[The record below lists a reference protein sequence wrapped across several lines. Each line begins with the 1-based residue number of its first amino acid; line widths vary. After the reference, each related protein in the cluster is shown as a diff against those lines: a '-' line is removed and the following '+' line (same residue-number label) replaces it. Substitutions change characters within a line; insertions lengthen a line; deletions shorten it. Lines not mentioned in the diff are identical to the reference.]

1 MKRFL
6 SIVLVAILML
16 GCISLPCF
24 AKEGTNLKIKQD
36 YYNYLVQKH
45 KLDMPFDESK
55 IQYRECDIIKGYL
68 IAVFRESYF
77 GHAAVM
83 IDYNIAGY
91 IFSYTAGDA
100 LLAYKEGR
108 FYTLDSLYS
117 KNIFTRRDIANLYLS
132 QSNIEYYNPNSNP
145 QFDASLDYVY
155 TLQSDSTVKILKHF
169 VNAEGSETVTC
180 IPEKLDGKTVSAV
193 GRHAYEISAGLHN
206 VYVFVPDTVKF
217 IDNFAFSL
225 GNKIIIRG
233 KAGSY
238 AEKYVKERN
247 STETAYIKYEFQQLG
262 TFKDVSAG
270 SWYYDSVYYS
280 TISGKMNGY
289 KNGLFG
295 PADKLKRQ
303 DFAIILA
310 HLADYN
316 APVSYKLNPFKDAS
330 YSSYYYPYLSWAYE
344 NNIIYGYEN
353 GNFGVDDPI
362 TREQLCTILFRYY
375 GSPETENIEE
385 ILSVYKDRDN
395 ISDYAVTATAWCVD
409 QGIIR
414 GLTDSVL
421 GPTEYTS
428 RAQVARIIM
437 SICENHVS

>member
-1 MKRFL
+1 
-6 SIVLVAILML
+6 ML

-45 KLDMPFDESK
+45 QLDMPFDESK

-68 IAVFRESYF
+68 IAVFREGYF

-132 QSNIEYYNPNSNP
+132 QSDIEYYNPNSNP

-155 TLQSDSTVKILKHF
+155 TLQSDGTVKILKHF
-169 VNAEGSETVTC
+169 VNAESSETVTC

-193 GRHAYEISAGLHN
+193 GSHAYEISAGLHN
-206 VYVFVPDTVKF
+206 VYVFVPDTVRF

-225 GNKIIIRG
+225 CKIIIRG

-310 HLADYN
+310 RLADYN
-316 APVSYKLNPFKDAS
+316 APASYKLNPFKDAS

-344 NNIIYGYEN
+344 NDMIHGYED
-353 GNFGVDDPI
+353 GNFGVGDAI
-362 TREQLCTILFRYY
+362 TREQLCTIVYRYC
-375 GSPETENIEE
+375 GSQNLDNAEE
-385 ILSVYKDRDN
+385 ILADYTDRDE
-395 ISDYAVTATAWCVD
+395 ISEYAVTAMAWCVEN
-409 QGIIR
+409 GVIH
-414 GLTDSVL
+414 GTTDTTLSPL
-421 GPTEYTS
+421 SNAS
-428 RAQVARIIM
+428 RAEVATIIM
-437 SICENHVS
+437 RACENGLV